1 MAIEC
6 DDWIREEQEGEQGS
20 GGALER
26 LARAQ
31 SPHNP
36 NTHIHT
42 HSILNFTNRAAFM
55 DMHPVQSHRA
65 PHLI

>member
-1 MAIEC
+1 MAIKC

-31 SPHNP
+31 S
-36 NTHIHT
+36 HIIPTHT
-42 HSILNFTNRAAFM
+42 HTPS
-55 DMHPVQSHRA
+55 
-65 PHLI
+65 